1 MNNSATGKLSI
12 TAELRI
18 KDTTT
23 LDAGLSAV
31 QDFCDAMNSEVGCHM
46 ALAHQNSE
54 DPRTI
59 TLWEIYQDQTA
70 FDAHFSMP
78 HTQAFI
84 KSGVT
89 ELIKANQ
96 SQPVLSFNQ
105 ETQI

>member
-1 MNNSATGKLSI
+1 MNNSATGTLSI

-18 KDTTT
+18 NDTIT
-23 LDAGLSAV
+23 LEAGLSAV

-46 ALAHQNSE
+46 ALAHQSSE

-70 FDAHFSMP
+70 FEAHFSMP

-89 ELIKANQ
+89 ELIKAKQ
-96 SQPVLSFNQ
+96 SQPVLSLNQ
-105 ETQI
+105 ETKI